1 MRLFLSFGLALTIST
16 WIGHAV
22 YADEAAVK
30 EMINEYARAF
40 NAKQIDQV
48 MSFWTESGIHIDRD
62 TGERTEGREAIRQ
75 DITAA
80 FEQRPET
87 RIFGRIDRLRLIKP
101 DVASVE
107 GQVTVS
113 RPDEAASVSVFS
125 AILVNQDNKWMI
137 EEIEE
142 VALPQPASSY
152 DALQELEWLV
162 GTWVDDAEDGRVDT
176 VFRWTANQA
185 FLLRS
190 FAVQADDGVAQQ
202 GTQIIGWDPR
212 SGEIR
217 SWSFNS
223 DGSFG
228 DGTWTKSGDDW
239 LIKSSQTLPDGQ
251 AASGTFVLSRVNDD
265 EMTLKLIG
273 HEIEGQPQ
281 PASATVRVVRADEDA
296 QTSTEASAAE

>member
-1 MRLFLSFGLALTIST
+1 MRLFISFGLALTISA
-16 WIGHAV
+16 WNGHV
-22 YADEAAVK
+22 VCADEAAVK
-30 EMINEYARAF
+30 QMINDYARAF

-48 MSFWTESGIHIDRD
+48 MSFWTKSGIHIDRD

-75 DITAA
+75 DISEAL
-80 FEQRPET
+80 EQRPGT
-87 RIFGRIDRLRLIKP
+87 RIFGRIERLRLIKP

-113 RPDEAASVSVFS
+113 TPDEAASVNVFS
-125 AILVNQDNKWMI
+125 AILVNQDNRWMI

-162 GTWVDDAEDGRVDT
+162 GNWVDDAEDARVDT

-190 FAVQADDGVAQQ
+190 YAVKADDGVAQQ

-228 DGTWTKSGDDW
+228 DGTWTKSGSDW
-239 LIKSSQTLPDGQ
+239 LIRSSQTLPDGQ
-251 AASGTFVLSRVNDD
+251 AASGTYVLSRVSDG

-273 HEIEGQPQ
+273 HDIEGQPQ
-281 PASATVRVVRADEDA
+281 PASASVRVVRAAEGDETSGETADA
-296 QTSTEASAAE
+296 E